1 MSFHMDTVE
10 AFFEAYGKA
19 LASGDAS
26 EIAACYGTP
35 AMVLRSS
42 GGSAVLSR
50 GDLIEA
56 FAGLAES
63 YRHAHLHRA
72 VPAVT
77 AMEQLGP
84 GLVSVDVE
92 WTSLD
97 QEGTP
102 TGHHEAYRYL
112 VRQEGD
118 YQCIQVVIAKDAGH
132 GED

>member
-26 EIAACYGTP
+26 EIAVCYGTP
-35 AMVLRSS
+35 AMVLLGS
-42 GGSAVLSR
+42 GAASAVLDRS
-50 GDLIEA
+50 DLIEA

-63 YRHAHLHRA
+63 YRLAHLHQA

-77 AMEQLGP
+77 AVERLGP

-92 WTSLD
+92 WSSLD
-97 QEGTP
+97 LEGTP

-118 YQCIQVVIAKDAGH
+118 RHCIQVVIAKDAGH
-132 GED
+132 KG

>member
-10 AFFEAYGKA
+10 EFFEAYGKA
-19 LASGDAS
+19 LASGDALD
-26 EIAACYGTP
+26 IAACYGTP

-42 GGSAVLSR
+42 GASAVLSR
-50 GDLIEA
+50 NDLIEA
-56 FAGLAES
+56 FAGLAVS
-63 YRHAHLHRA
+63 YRLAHLHQA

-77 AMEQLGP
+77 AVEQLGP

-97 QEGTP
+97 LEGAP

-112 VRQEGD
+112 LRQEGGHW
-118 YQCIQVVIAKDAGH
+118 CIQVVIAKDAGH
-132 GED
+132 EKD

>member
-1 MSFHMDTVE
+1 MDAVE

-50 GDLIEA
+50 SDLIEA

-63 YRHAHLHRA
+63 YRNAHLHQA
-72 VPAVT
+72 VPVVKAL
-77 AMEQLGP
+77 EQLGP

-97 QEGTP
+97 LAGTP

-112 VRQEGD
+112 VRQEGEH
-118 YQCIQVVIAKDAGH
+118 QCIQVVIVKDAVH
-132 GED
+132 EEV